1 MKKLTAGIFATILGL
16 TAVDAFAVQ
25 VASKNYVDVGLGTKQ
40 NVLSTEQMAAVNS
53 GITAAKVQ
61 EFEGKQGS
69 LSTEQMAAVNSGIT
83 ADKVTA
89 YDAYATGKQDALS
102 TEQMAAV
109 NSGITAA
116 KVQEIDS
123 LGTTYVKVSD
133 VVIDYP
139 TQQPQQ

>member
-25 VASKNYVDVGLGTKQ
+25 VASKTYVDTGLGTKQ
-40 NVLSTEQMAAVNS
+40 NVLSEGQMAAVNS
-53 GITAAKVQ
+53 GITAAKVA
-61 EFEGKQGS
+61 ELEAKQGS

-83 ADKVTA
+83 AEKVTA
-89 YDAYATGKQDALS
+89 YDAYASGKQDALS
-102 TEQMAAV
+102 QTQLDAV

-116 KVQEIDS
+116 KVAEIDS

-139 TQQPQQ
+139 IQQ